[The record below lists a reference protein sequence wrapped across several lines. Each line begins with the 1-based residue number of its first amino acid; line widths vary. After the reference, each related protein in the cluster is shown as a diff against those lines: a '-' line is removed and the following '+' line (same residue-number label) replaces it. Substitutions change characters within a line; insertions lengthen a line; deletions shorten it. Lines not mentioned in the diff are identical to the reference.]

1 MAAEESFLGD
11 GGGRA
16 LAALLF
22 LAAGTNA
29 MDVYSA
35 TNSSPWTAENFGG
48 DPEKVAS
55 LREYVCHAL
64 VITSGYGIVSA
75 LIAGSWWPIVGTIF
89 GDGYMYWLYERA
101 IHRGMDS
108 GSNGWANQ

>member
-1 MAAEESFLGD
+1 M
-11 GGGRA
+11 GGGKA

-29 MDVYSA
+29 LDVYSA

-55 LREYVCHAL
+55 LREYVTHAM
-64 VITSGYGIVSA
+64 VISTGYGVTSG
-75 LIAGSWWPIVGTIF
+75 LIAGSWWPIVGTVA
-89 GDGYMYWLYERA
+89 GNAYMWWLYERA
-101 IHRGMDS
+101 VRRGMRA
-108 GSNGWANQ
+108 GSTGWDDA